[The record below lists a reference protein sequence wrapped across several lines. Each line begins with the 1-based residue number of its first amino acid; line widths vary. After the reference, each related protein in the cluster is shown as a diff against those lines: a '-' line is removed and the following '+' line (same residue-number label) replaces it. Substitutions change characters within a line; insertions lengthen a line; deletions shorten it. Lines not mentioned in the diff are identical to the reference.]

1 MKYTRVAKKIYF
13 LALVV
18 ITALALVPTRISAQE
33 MKMPEG
39 IQKIASV
46 EGITEYR
53 LPNGLRVLL
62 FPDQTKQ
69 TITVNMTYLVG
80 SRHENYG
87 ETGMAHLLEH
97 LVFKGTP
104 KHANIPAELTSH
116 GARPNGSTWY
126 DRTNYFETFGS
137 TDENLDWAL
146 DLEAD
151 RMINSYIAKKDLDSE
166 FSVVRNELESG
177 ENNPFNA
184 TIQRLMATAYQ
195 WHNYGKDTIGARSD
209 VENVP
214 IDRLQAFY
222 KRYYQPDNAV
232 LLVAG
237 KFDEAK
243 TLNLVNQKFGLI
255 PKPTRQLLPN
265 YTIEPTQDGE
275 RQVTI
280 RRVGDTQ
287 LAIAGYHVPSDT
299 HPEIAAVDVMENVLA
314 DSPSGRLYKALVDT
328 KKATSV
334 FSLNFPFKEPGYLM
348 FGAQLGKDASLD
360 EASRALTQTIE
371 AFASAVPAKEEV
383 ERSKTQIIKEIE
395 LTLNDPNRVG
405 LGMSEVIAQGDWRL
419 FFIYRDRVKKVTPE
433 DVQRVAKN
441 YLKQQNRT
449 LGLFVPTQTPDRA
462 EIPRVSDDEVA
473 ALVKDYKGEAVMA
486 AGEAFDPSAANI
498 ESRVKRTKIGGIDV
512 ALLSKK
518 NRGES
523 VVANLTLR
531 FGDEKTLMNR
541 ADAAGFVGQMLMRGT
556 TKHTRQQIQD
566 EFDKLK
572 AQVRVSGS
580 ATNANVSIETK
591 RGNLP
596 AVLRLVGEILR
607 EPAFPQSEFDQLKQ
621 ETLTQI
627 ESQKSEPTAIAFTEL
642 NRHFNVYPKGHP
654 NYSGTIEEQIGDI
667 KAVTLDNVK
676 NFYKDFY
683 GASYGQMT
691 VVGDFDEKEVSG
703 LTQELFS
710 NWKSPKGYTRIKTEY
725 KAITPI
731 NKSFETPDKA
741 NAFFIARLN
750 VKIRDDNADYPA
762 LTLGNYMLGGGFL
775 NSRLATRIRQKE
787 GLSYGVGSNFNASP
801 LDESGTFFANA
812 IYAPENAEKLEA
824 AFKDELAKLQKDGFT
839 AEEVEAA
846 KSGWLQSRQLSRA
859 QDRELSGRLNNYL
872 FLNRTIAW
880 DADFESKI
888 KVLTPDQ
895 INTAMRKY
903 MTPENITIIK
913 AGDFAKA
920 KDKMMKPA
928 Q

>member
-1 MKYTRVAKKIYF
+1 MKHNFWAKNFYS
-13 LALVV
+13 LALAFL
-18 ITALALVPTRISAQE
+18 ITAFLTAPMRLFAQD

-39 IQKIASV
+39 VQKITSV

-97 LVFKGTP
+97 MVFKGTP

-126 DRTNYFETFGS
+126 DRTNYFETFAS
-137 TDENLDWAL
+137 SDENLDWAL
-146 DLEAD
+146 DLESD
-151 RMINSYIAKKDLDSE
+151 RMVNSYIARKDLDSE

-177 ENNPFNA
+177 ENSPFNA
-184 TIQRLMATAYQ
+184 TVQRLLATAYE

-222 KRYYQPDNAV
+222 KKYYQPDNSV

-243 TLNLVNQKFGLI
+243 TLNLVNQKFGAI
-255 PKPTRQLLPN
+255 PKPTRQLAPN

-280 RRVGDTQ
+280 RRVGDIQ
-287 LAIAGYHVPSDT
+287 LAIAGYHIPPDT
-299 HPEIAAVDVMENVLA
+299 HSEIAAIDVMENVLA

-334 FSLNFPFKEPGYLM
+334 FSLNFPFREPGYLM
-348 FGAQLGKDASLD
+348 FGAQLSKDASLD
-360 EASRALTQTIE
+360 DAGKILAQTIE
-371 AFASAVPAKEEV
+371 TFASTAPTKEEI
-383 ERSKTQIIKEIE
+383 ERSKTQIIKGIE
-395 LTLNDPNRVG
+395 LSLNDPNRVG
-405 LGMSEVIAQGDWRL
+405 LEMSEVIAQGDWRL

-433 DVQRVAKN
+433 DVQKVAKS

-449 LGLFVPTQTPDRA
+449 LGLFVPTQSPDRA
-462 EIPRVSDDEVA
+462 EIPRVSDSEVA

-486 AGEAFDPSAANI
+486 AGETFDPSPANI
-498 ESRVKRTKIGGIDV
+498 ESRVKRSKIGGLDV

-523 VVANLTLR
+523 VVANLILR
-531 FGDEKTLMNR
+531 FGDEKSLMNR
-541 ADAAGFVGQMLMRGT
+541 ADAAQFVGQLLQRGT
-556 TKHTRQQIQD
+556 AKHTRQQIQD
-566 EFDKLK
+566 EFDRLK
-572 AQVRVSGS
+572 AQVRVFGN
-580 ATNANVSIETK
+580 ATSANVVIET
-591 RGNLP
+591 RRENLP
-596 AVLRLVGEILR
+596 AVMRLIGEILR
-607 EPAFPQSEFDQLKQ
+607 EPSFPQTEFDQLRQ

-642 NRHFNVYPKGHP
+642 SRHFNIYPKGHP
-654 NYSGTIEEQIGDI
+654 FYANTFEEEIADT
-667 KAVTLDNVK
+667 KAVTLDDVK
-676 NFYKDFY
+676 KFYKDFY
-683 GASYGQMT
+683 GASNGQLT
-691 VVGDFDEKEVSG
+691 VVGDFDEKEISA
-703 LTQELFS
+703 LTQELFGG
-710 NWKSPKGYTRIKTEY
+710 WKSPQPFTRIKSEY
-725 KAITPI
+725 RAIAPV
-731 NKSFETPDKA
+731 NKSLETPDKA
-741 NAFFIARLN
+741 NAFFVARLN

-787 GLSYGVGSNFNASP
+787 GLSYGVGSRFIADS

-824 AFKDELAKLQKDGFT
+824 AFKDELAKLMKDGFT
-839 AEEVEAA
+839 AAEVEAA

-880 DADFESKI
+880 DADFENKI
-888 KVLTPDQ
+888 KALTPEQ
-895 INTAMRKY
+895 INAAMRKY

-920 KDKMMKPA
+920 KEKMKPV